1 MPVNPQLSE
10 LKSWFKFR
18 LKTTIILGSVILAA
32 CADGPVNEPA
42 ELKDIEPQFEVEREW
57 REVIGNSDDGKF
69 NSLVPALWD
78 DKIVAAGLKG
88 VVTAYDRKTGDLLWE
103 TDTKSDLSGGV
114 TVNAGVVA
122 VGSRNAEVFVLD
134 AESGKLLWKAEV
146 SSEILAPPAI
156 DNGKLVVRTADG
168 RVFALELSSGKQV
181 WFYDRVLPKLTLR
194 GTSAPVA
201 IGGIVVSGFSNGK
214 IATFNIETG
223 DLLWEQRL
231 SSPRGG
237 SDISRIVDVDATPV
251 IYGSSLYAAGYNGFA
266 IALDLQN
273 GRFLWREPVS
283 VLRDPLVDSAKVYL
297 VNTDGVVSALDR
309 FSGDKLWENEDFKY
323 RRVSAAAD
331 NGDTIIVGD
340 VEGYLHWLDKNT
352 GKEVARIHLD
362 DYGVN
367 KAPIVTPEMIYAV
380 SRYGYL
386 YAFKNPTFKAADEQP
401 IDTESYSDTNSET
414 E

>member
-1 MPVNPQLSE
+1 MSLTAQLSE
-10 LKSWFKFR
+10 FKSWFKAR
-18 LKTTIILGSVILAA
+18 LKTTVILSSLVLVA
-32 CADGPVNEPA
+32 CADGPVNEPT
-42 ELKDIEPQFEVEREW
+42 ELKDIEPKFEVEREW

-69 NSLVPALWD
+69 NSLIPALWD
-78 DKIVAAGLKG
+78 DKIIAADVKG
-88 VVTAYDRKTGDLLWE
+88 VVTAYDKKTGDLIWE
-103 TDTKSDLSGGV
+103 TDTTGHLSGGV
-114 TVNAGVVA
+114 AVNAGVVA
-122 VGSRNAEVFVLD
+122 VGSRNAEVFLLD
-134 AESGKLLWKAEV
+134 VETGKQLWKAEV
-146 SSEILAPPAI
+146 SSEVLAPPAI
-156 DNGKLVVRTADG
+156 DSGKVVVRTADG

-201 IGGIVVSGFSNGK
+201 IGGIVVSGFANGK

-283 VLRDPLVDSAKVYL
+283 VLRDPLVDSGKVYL
-297 VNTDGVVSALDR
+297 VNTDGIVSALDR
-309 FSGDKLWENEDFKY
+309 FSGDKLWKNEDFKY

-340 VEGYLHWLDKNT
+340 LEGYLHWLDKET
-352 GKEVARIHLD
+352 GKAVARIHLD

-401 IDTESYSDTNSET
+401 MDTESVMDSQ
-414 E
+414 